1 MSTTDTG
8 SATQP
13 CADVKPGPIAYF
25 AGNPVAANLLM
36 LFFLLGGIISGAH
49 LAIQHFP
56 EIDLRT
62 VSVTVPFPGA
72 SPREVEED
80 VNRRIEES
88 IVGLPG
94 VERVVSTAAEGLGR
108 IDIELS
114 TFADA
119 TSVLNDVQ
127 NAVDGIENFPPLTA
141 DQPEVEL
148 LVVALEVMTL
158 AVSSAV
164 VGENE
169 LRFAAE
175 SLRSELLELPAISQ
189 VQLKGTRDREISI
202 ELSEEELR
210 RHNLSFNQISNIVQ
224 RASLNL
230 TFGELRTEAGGFI
243 LHTISKRRFGE
254 EFEDIPLLTR
264 LNGTI
269 VTLGEV
275 AEIRDAFVDEEV
287 VTRVN
292 GQPAVL
298 VRIDSTEQQSIVRM
312 AREIDA
318 WLESYTTPPGI
329 AVTVWS
335 DKAQPAVD
343 RLAGIIRNALIGT
356 ILVFVCLVLV
366 FDLRVATWITVGI
379 PLSFIGFAAVFRS
392 RRSHPEH
399 GYGFRVLPYGR
410 HRRG

>member
-119 TSVLNDVQ
+119 TSVRNDVQ
-127 NAVDGIENFPPLTA
+127 NAADGIENIPPLTA
-141 DQPEVEL
+141 DQPELEL
-148 LVVALEVMTL
+148 QNLDLEVMTL
-158 AVSSAV
+158 AVSFAV

-169 LRFAAE
+169 LRLCGEPAQRPAGVADHFAGETEGQAGSRDLHRAE
-175 SLRSELLELPAISQ
+175 RRRAEPPRPVLSPDLHRCAAGFAQPSL
-189 VQLKGTRDREISI
+189 
-202 ELSEEELR
+202 
-210 RHNLSFNQISNIVQ
+210 
-224 RASLNL
+224 
-230 TFGELRTEAGGFI
+230 GELRVEAAD
-243 LHTISKRRFGE
+243 SSC
-254 EFEDIPLLTR
+254 IPFP
-264 LNGTI
+264 NGVSARSSRTS
-269 VTLGEV
+269 LSS
-275 AEIRDAFVDEEV
+275 
-287 VTRVN
+287 RV
-292 GQPAVL
+292 
-298 VRIDSTEQQSIVRM
+298 ST
-312 AREIDA
+312 A
-318 WLESYTTPPGI
+318 PP
-329 AVTVWS
+329 
-335 DKAQPAVD
+335 
-343 RLAGIIRNALIGT
+343 
-356 ILVFVCLVLV
+356 
-366 FDLRVATWITVGI
+366 
-379 PLSFIGFAAVFRS
+379 
-392 RRSHPEH
+392 
-399 GYGFRVLPYGR
+399 
-410 HRRG
+410 